1 LGAVESVSCQ
11 IESFQRTGGRLFLL
25 FAQWL
30 YDSDIPCPILEANI
44 SMKDINDNVRFLR
57 MVVRDR
63 HEAGDL
69 ERSSAPGVTEKI
81 VTTAL
86 LHRLL
91 IRRILGELIE
101 AEDSCEI
108 QRHGAEPDTGE
119 ST

>member
-1 LGAVESVSCQ
+1 
-11 IESFQRTGGRLFLL
+11 
-25 FAQWL
+25 
-30 YDSDIPCPILEANI
+30 
-44 SMKDINDNVRFLR
+44 

-63 HEAGDL
+63 HEADDL

-101 AEDSCEI
+101 AEDSCEV
-108 QRHGAEPDTGE
+108 QRHGAEPDTKG